1 MMALAQCPCDTG
13 LAYAD
18 CCAPFHQGTTLPP
31 TPLALM
37 RSRYSA
43 FALGVDGYLTAT
55 WHPGTCP
62 GDVVTDDATTWTGL
76 DILDAPD
83 PTPRRGVVEFLAHYR
98 EGGRDHD
105 LHERSRFVFQSDRWW
120 YLDGEHT

>member
-1 MMALAQCPCDTG
+1 MPA
-13 LAYAD
+13 
-18 CCAPFHQGTTLPP
+18 

-43 FALGVDGYLTAT
+43 FARGLDKYLTAT
-55 WHPGTCP
+55 WHPGTLP
-62 GDVVTDDATTWTGL
+62 GDVAVDAKTQWTGL
-76 DILDAPD
+76 EILDAPQ
-83 PTPRRGVVEFLAHYR
+83 PTSRRGIVEFIARYR
-98 EGGRDHD
+98 ESGENHE